1 MCLQE
6 FIDLVTSTQVIDD
19 NFGVREINTIFRVSI
34 STQVDEIRSDRHT
47 RMMFLE
53 FVEAVARIADRV
65 VQFLVAGGERHQ
77 LGTAQTGLSGT
88 SGINL
93 GAFNPPGTADQLE
106 QIEEEL
112 NIEDRG
118 SDGDLSTGRISLGSV
133 SDGKTND
140 VKEKDPFV
148 KNEISS
154 MANQT
159 PRGFKPSK
167 TKRKRDIKNNT
178 TAYNNTIGMDNKL

>member
-34 STQVDEIRSDRHT
+34 STQVDEIRSERHT

-53 FVEAVARIADRV
+53 FVEAVARVADRV
-65 VQFLVAGGERHQ
+65 VQFLVAGGERQ
-77 LGTAQTGLSGT
+77 LGTAQTGLSGA

-93 GAFNPPGTADQLE
+93 AAFAPPGTAEQLE

-118 SDGDLSTGRISLGSV
+118 SDGDLSSGRISLGSI
-133 SDGKTND
+133 SDGGKTNG

-148 KNEISS
+148 KNEVNSL
-154 MANQT
+154 ANQT
-159 PRGFKPSK
+159 PRGFKP
-167 TKRKRDIKNNT
+167 
-178 TAYNNTIGMDNKL
+178 